1 MIDEL
6 GTRTRQLFRKERIDQ
21 GSDTR
26 TRNSDKGMT
35 KRVVTSATFTA
46 SDGKVTGSNGD
57 FTSFVAGDP
66 VLIQATNL
74 NNGYH
79 TITAIDAANHAFLV
93 LDPAPKNEGPVAN
106 TLIRT
111 P

>member
-1 MIDEL
+1 MADAV
-6 GTRTRQLFRKERIDQ
+6 GTRTPQLMSKERVDQ

-26 TRNSDKGMT
+26 TRNSDLGMS

-46 SDGKVTGSNGD
+46 SDGKVTGSTND
-57 FTSFVAGDP
+57 FTAFAAGEE

-74 NNGYH
+74 NNGFH
-79 TITAIDAANHAFLV
+79 TITAIDGTNHAFLV
-93 LDPAPKNEGPVAN
+93 LDPPPKDEGPVAN
-106 TLIRT
+106 TLVRT